1 MLVLNL
7 LLAIIWLVL
16 QTSFTWADFVVG
28 MLVGFVIIGMTE
40 SALTWQRPFSD
51 KQIKISYVG
60 RVITVIRFIGFVIG
74 AIIKSNLD
82 VAWLVLNPRAEYQ
95 PGIVGVPLDIQS
107 DLGITL
113 MAIVITLTPGTIT
126 LDVSSDRRTMYIHA
140 MNVRDPDALR
150 AEIKGEFERR
160 VMEIFP

>member
-7 LLAIIWLVL
+7 LLAIIWLIL

-28 MLVGFVIIGMTE
+28 MLVGFAIIGMTE

-51 KQIKISYVG
+51 KHQHVGYAG
-60 RVITVIRFIGFVIG
+60 RVITVISFSGFVIW

-82 VAWLVLNPRAEYQ
+82 VAWLVLNPVAEYQ
-95 PGIVGVPLDIQS
+95 PGIVAVPLDIQS

-113 MAIVITLTPGTIT
+113 LANVITLTPGTVS
-126 LDVSSDRRTMYIHA
+126 LDISSDRRTMYIHA
-140 MNVRDPDALR
+140 INVQDPDAMR

>member
-28 MLVGFVIIGMTE
+28 MLVGFGIIGMTE
-40 SALTWQRPFSD
+40 ATLTWQRPFSD
-51 KQIKISYVG
+51 QQAKRGYVG
-60 RVITVIRFIGFVIG
+60 RVMKVISFSGFVIW

-82 VAWLVLNPRAEYQ
+82 VAWLVLNPRAAYQ
-95 PGIVGVPLDIQS
+95 PGIVAVPLDIQS

-113 MAIVITLTPGTIT
+113 LANVITLTPGTVS
-126 LDVSSDRRTMYIHA
+126 LDISSDRRTLYIHA
-140 MNVRDPDALR
+140 MNVQDPDALR